1 MKKTTMLFAAALAAA
16 NVYAARNAPWTKEK
30 AWEWYNAQPWMRGCN
45 YMPASAA
52 NRVDQW
58 QEMGS
63 EERFAE
69 METELKLAQSIGFNT
84 MRIIIEEQGFAVWCA
99 EHDGFMARLE
109 RMLALLD
116 KYGMRM
122 ILVLGNDCS
131 RPKEIWKFPKTGPQ
145 PCDWGYHGGRKRSQH
160 GSFPGAVGYTCVDD
174 PELREKFFAMC
185 EEVMTKYRTDRR
197 IAFWNIW
204 NEPGNG
210 NRRAPEHVALL
221 RRMFELGWKIDPV
234 QPLAADV
241 WAGHYGMSPK
251 DANKPQLLAG
261 QLSDIISYHC
271 YGEFEAQARIHGKLK
286 NYYGRPLVNTEWLAR
301 IKRNY
306 VFDAYP
312 FYAQN
317 RVGCTCWG
325 FVAGK
330 YQTYEPWESMW
341 RQVADGKPEAEKYD
355 FTKWFHDL
363 YRPSLRPYDPKE
375 IDVIK
380 HVNEQMDAEREGKS
394 LRAKI
399 AKTCTITGE
408 DMWYGY
414 RRTKFDFKGRKA
426 WVVEP
431 SCTPKKGIPWTWTMQ
446 WAEAFVDRTGVPDLL
461 AKGYHHVTLDVFDTR
476 MDENGLKACAE
487 FQDFLVKELGF
498 VKKCNLIGMSWG
510 GFFSTRYAAA
520 YPQNVRRIY
529 LDAPLLNFDGFNA
542 MAIGPWAAAA
552 PADGKWTNDPRMP
565 VNLAPQIVKGD
576 IPVLLLYGGQDQT
589 VPPAS
594 NAELFAARFKAA
606 GGRIDVEKRGAFG
619 HHPHGVDPN
628 KTARI
633 VNFVTTAK

>member
-1 MKKTTMLFAAALAAA
+1 MKKTTMLMAATAALVAT
-16 NVYAARNAPWTKEK
+16 NVMAARNAPWSKEK

-58 QEMGS
+58 QEMGC

-84 MRIIIEEQGFAVWCA
+84 LRIIIEEQGFAVWCA

-317 RVGCTCWG
+317 RV
-325 FVAGK
+325 VRR
-330 YQTYEPWESMW
+330 
-341 RQVADGKPEAEKYD
+341 RQVP
-355 FTKWFHDL
+355 
-363 YRPSLRPYDPKE
+363 
-375 IDVIK
+375 DVRAVGE
-380 HVNEQMDAEREGKS
+380 HV
-394 LRAKI
+394 
-399 AKTCTITGE
+399 
-408 DMWYGY
+408 
-414 RRTKFDFKGRKA
+414 
-426 WVVEP
+426 
-431 SCTPKKGIPWTWTMQ
+431 
-446 WAEAFVDRTGVPDLL
+446 
-461 AKGYHHVTLDVFDTR
+461 
-476 MDENGLKACAE
+476 
-487 FQDFLVKELGF
+487 
-498 VKKCNLIGMSWG
+498 
-510 GFFSTRYAAA
+510 
-520 YPQNVRRIY
+520 
-529 LDAPLLNFDGFNA
+529 
-542 MAIGPWAAAA
+542 
-552 PADGKWTNDPRMP
+552 
-565 VNLAPQIVKGD
+565 
-576 IPVLLLYGGQDQT
+576 
-589 VPPAS
+589 
-594 NAELFAARFKAA
+594 AA
-606 GGRIDVEKRGAFG
+606 GGRRQAGGGEVRLHEVVPRPVPPGAASVRPEGDRRDQARERADGRRTRGEVPAREDREVLQDHRRGHVVRLPPHEVRVQGTQGLGGGAVLHAEEGRSVDVDDAVGSGRRRSW
-619 HHPHGVDPN
+619 
-628 KTARI
+628 TARASPTCSRRA
-633 VNFVTTAK
+633 TTT

>member
-1 MKKTTMLFAAALAAA
+1 MRKVSFVLAAALAATSLF
-16 NVYAARNAPWTKEK
+16 AARNAPWPKEK

-131 RPKEIWKFPKTGPQ
+131 RRRTQAQ
-145 PCDWGYHGGRKRSQH
+145 PARLLPGRGGLHVRGRPGAAREVLRDVRGGDDEVPHRPAHRVLEHLERAWQRQPPPAGARGAPPPHVRAWVEDRPRAAARGGRL
-160 GSFPGAVGYTCVDD
+160 GGP
-174 PELREKFFAMC
+174 LRHVAQG
-185 EEVMTKYRTDRR
+185 RQQAAAAR
-197 IAFWNIW
+197 
-204 NEPGNG
+204 
-210 NRRAPEHVALL
+210 RRAF
-221 RRMFELGWKIDPV
+221 R
-234 QPLAADV
+234 
-241 WAGHYGMSPK
+241 K

-271 YGEFEAQARIHGKLK
+271 YGDFEAQARIHGKLK

-341 RQVADGKPEAEKYD
+341 RQVADGRPEAEKYD

-399 AKTCTITGE
+399 AKTCKITGE

-414 RRTKFDFKGRKA
+414 RRTKFEFKGRKA

-431 SCTPKKGIPWTWTMQ
+431 SCTPKKGVPWTWTMQ

-487 FQDFLVKELGF
+487 FQDFLVKELGERSAHAREPRPADRE
-498 VKKCNLIGMSWG
+498 G
-510 GFFSTRYAAA
+510 RHPRA
-520 YPQNVRRIY
+520 
-529 LDAPLLNFDGFNA
+529 APLRRA
-542 MAIGPWAAAA
+542 GP
-552 PADGKWTNDPRMP
+552 DR
-565 VNLAPQIVKGD
+565 
-576 IPVLLLYGGQDQT
+576 
-589 VPPAS
+589 
-594 NAELFAARFKAA
+594 AA
-606 GGRIDVEKRGAFG
+606 GLERGAVRG
-619 HHPHGVDPN
+619 ALQGGGRADRRREARRLRPPPPRRGSQQDRPDRQIRDHGQVSV
-628 KTARI
+628 RGQ
-633 VNFVTTAK
+633 